1 MNMLYYIKTLMD
13 DIEECNEFLSKM
25 QENKSS
31 WNKYLPLNPLIV
43 KKQKF
48 INYTFIANVSVNFKK
63 ESIEMPLPKCIGAD
77 VFEMVKNRREQ
88 LIEELNSYIKK

>member
-1 MNMLYYIKTLMD
+1 MNMLYYIKSLID
-13 DIEECNEFLSKM
+13 DIEEFNEFLNKM
-25 QENKSS
+25 QECRQS
-31 WNKYLPLNPLIV
+31 WTCYSPLNPLIV

-48 INYTFIANVSVNFKK
+48 INYTFIANISVNLKN